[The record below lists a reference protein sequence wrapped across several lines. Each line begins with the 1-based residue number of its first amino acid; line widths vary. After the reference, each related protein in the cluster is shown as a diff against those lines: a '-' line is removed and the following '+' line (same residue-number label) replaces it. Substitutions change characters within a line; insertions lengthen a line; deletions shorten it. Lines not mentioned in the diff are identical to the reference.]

1 MDLLVA
7 LIRNGACCVKDLK
20 LGLGLGSILHDPSY
34 TAKYYQFPGPY
45 LDQTT
50 PLEVIISLAQL
61 YAAISLSV
69 AGFKMLSSK
78 GVFRLMRLN
87 RVADLF
93 QTARRER
100 QERQEKK
107 KKEEQEVK
115 ESKPD
120 ATADTCKATDIS
132 DTADE
137 LIHKSL
143 YHEANNALR
152 NSWEGMALFVTG
164 VGFFWFSAHSI
175 HITPTNWIG
184 GLPAFMHALTV
195 MQTALLYFLYCMLND
210 GAKGIQSSKTALET
224 IENLSVIDKE
234 KKNMKGKKEGAKPEW
249 LTFET
254 YNFLLDEDWEP
265 FWVAGG
271 ALTLDGMAEDKLFE
285 KETELLQS
293 KLKAIIESE
302 IIMDSETSA
311 QLEKRAQKMRWE
323 GYQQY
328 CCFIFNLFA
337 FYGYMMALVAY
348 YFDDDDIQP
357 GYIKNS
363 KFGYSNEDADWT
375 GNFVGDVMWTME
387 PIFIFSTSML
397 IRRKS
402 KRRTGKKLKSD

>member
-100 QERQEKK
+100 QERQERQEKK

-120 ATADTCKATDIS
+120 TTADTCKATDIS

-143 YHEANNALR
+143 SHEANNALR

-164 VGFFWFSAHSI
+164 VGFFWFSALYPYHA
-175 HITPTNWIG
+175 NQ
-184 GLPAFMHALTV
+184 LDRRPASLHARSH
-195 MQTALLYFLYCMLND
+195 C
-210 GAKGIQSSKTALET
+210 
-224 IENLSVIDKE
+224 
-234 KKNMKGKKEGAKPEW
+234 
-249 LTFET
+249 
-254 YNFLLDEDWEP
+254 
-265 FWVAGG
+265 
-271 ALTLDGMAEDKLFE
+271 
-285 KETELLQS
+285 
-293 KLKAIIESE
+293 
-302 IIMDSETSA
+302 
-311 QLEKRAQKMRWE
+311 
-323 GYQQY
+323 
-328 CCFIFNLFA
+328 
-337 FYGYMMALVAY
+337 
-348 YFDDDDIQP
+348 
-357 GYIKNS
+357 
-363 KFGYSNEDADWT
+363 DADCT
-375 GNFVGDVMWTME
+375 
-387 PIFIFSTSML
+387 PLLL
-397 IRRKS
+397 I
-402 KRRTGKKLKSD
+402 LYAE